1 MNLGP
6 VSLDHY
12 FVTELSV
19 TAREAFDPES
29 ESQARLEEFKVIID
43 LSPVESVE
51 AEENLWQINL
61 SVHQQP
67 SPESNFPYEF
77 KVVLMGI
84 FKCLAEIEDEDDR
97 ERFMRINGAS
107 MLYGIV
113 REVIRANTSRG
124 PWGPIM
130 VPTLSFYEARNPE
143 IANGGETGE
152 DD

>member
-29 ESQARLEEFKVIID
+29 DSQARLEEFTVNID
-43 LSPVESVE
+43 LSPAASIE
-51 AEENLWQINL
+51 AEENLWHINL

-84 FKCLAEIEDEDDR
+84 FKCLAEIEDDTER

-143 IANGGETGE
+143 IANTGETGE